1 MSEST
6 AVAGGR
12 EADSRP
18 PFLRLN
24 NAIVKR
30 SGKTILNVGSFEL
43 AEGES
48 MALLGPNGAGKST
61 FIKLITREILPLY
74 QDEPPV
80 LFRGNARATLQDVKK
95 CLGIVSSTMQDQIT
109 VHMPAIE
116 VVVGGLYGSLGVP
129 KRVNAGEDD
138 YARCRKTMEMLGV
151 DKIADRDVMTLSTG
165 QARRVLF
172 ARALVHDPDVIVLDE
187 PCTGLDPQG
196 MHYVRRS
203 MRMIAQSGRAIL
215 LVTHYAEDIIPEIER
230 LLLIKN
236 GAVHAD
242 GPKEELLTD
251 EAMSSLFDVPMNVAE
266 ATPGHYSLTSEY

>member
-1 MSEST
+1 MTEST
-6 AVAGGR
+6 AFEGGR
-12 EADSRP
+12 ETGSRP

-24 NAIVKR
+24 NAVVQR
-30 SGKTILNVGSFEL
+30 SGKTILSVGSFEL

-80 LFRGNARATLQDVKK
+80 LFRGNARATLADVKK

-116 VVVGGLYGSLGVP
+116 VVAGGLYGSLGVP
-129 KRVNAGEDD
+129 KRVNASEDD
-138 YARCRKTMEMLGV
+138 YARCHKVMEMLGV

-251 EAMSSLFDVPMNVAE
+251 EAMSSLFDVPMSVAE

>member
-1 MSEST
+1 MADSQFE
-6 AVAGGR
+6 GGR

-18 PFLRLN
+18 PFLCLN

-30 SGKTILNVGSFEL
+30 SGKTILHVGSFEL

-80 LFRGNARATLQDVKK
+80 LFRGNARATLEDVKK
-95 CLGIVSSTMQDQIT
+95 SLGIVSSTMQDQIT

-116 VVVGGLYGSLGVP
+116 VVAGGLYGSLGVP
-129 KRVNAGEDD
+129 KRVNASEDD
-138 YARCRKTMEMLGV
+138 YARCRKTMATLGV
-151 DKIADRDVMTLSTG
+151 ESIANRDVMTLSTG

-172 ARALVHDPDVIVLDE
+172 ARALVHDPDVVVLDE

-203 MRMIAQSGRAIL
+203 MRAIAQSGRAIL

-230 LLLIKN
+230 LLLIKD
-236 GAVHAD
+236 GTVHAD
-242 GPKEELLTD
+242 GSKEELLCD
-251 EAMSSLFDVPMNVAE
+251 EAMSSLFDVPMSVAE
-266 ATPGHYSLTSEY
+266 VTPGHYSLTSEY

>member
-1 MSEST
+1 MADSQFE
-6 AVAGGR
+6 GGR

-18 PFLRLN
+18 PFLCLN

-30 SGKTILNVGSFEL
+30 SGRTILHVGSFEL

-80 LFRGNARATLQDVKK
+80 LFRGNARATLEDVKK
-95 CLGIVSSTMQDQIT
+95 SLGIVSSTMQDQIT

-116 VVVGGLYGSLGVP
+116 VVAGGLYGSLGVP
-129 KRVNAGEDD
+129 KRVNASEDD
-138 YARCRKTMEMLGV
+138 YARCRKTMATLGV
-151 DKIADRDVMTLSTG
+151 ESIADRDVMTLSTG

-172 ARALVHDPDVIVLDE
+172 ARALVHDPDVVVLDE

-203 MRMIAQSGRAIL
+203 MRAIWARDPAGHPLCRGYHSRNRAAAFDQGWIGACGR
-215 LVTHYAEDIIPEIER
+215 VER
-230 LLLIKN
+230 
-236 GAVHAD
+236 GAPAR
-242 GPKEELLTD
+242 
-251 EAMSSLFDVPMNVAE
+251 
-266 ATPGHYSLTSEY
+266 

>member
-1 MSEST
+1 MTEN
-6 AVAGGR
+6 AVFEGGR
-12 EADSRP
+12 ESDSRP
-18 PFLRLN
+18 PFLQLT
-24 NAIVKR
+24 NAIVQR
-30 SGKTILNVGSFEL
+30 SGKTILNVGSFKL

-129 KRVNAGEDD
+129 KRMNASEDD
-138 YARCRKTMEMLGV
+138 YARCRKTMETLGV
-151 DKIADRDVMTLSTG
+151 DKVADRDVMTLSTG

-215 LVTHYAEDIIPEIER
+215 LVTHYAEDIIPEIDR

-251 EAMSSLFDVPMNVAE
+251 ASMSSLFDVPMSVAE
-266 ATPGHYSLTSEY
+266 VTPGHYSLTSEY